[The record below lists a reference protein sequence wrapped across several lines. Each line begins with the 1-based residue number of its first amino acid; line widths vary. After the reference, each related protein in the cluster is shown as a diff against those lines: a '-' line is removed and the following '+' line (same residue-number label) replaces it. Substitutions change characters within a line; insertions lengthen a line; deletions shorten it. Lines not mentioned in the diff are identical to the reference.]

1 MQGPGF
7 DQAPEKQKKT
17 EINKSVL
24 SSIQPRKE
32 QLSKKNKPKDKTL
45 LLENKR
51 LSLSKHF
58 WGEWSPY
65 PCHKRSSGESQL

>member
-1 MQGPGF
+1 MQGPEF

-45 LLENKR
+45 LLENKH
-51 LSLSKHF
+51 LPLSKHF
-58 WGEWSPY
+58 
-65 PCHKRSSGESQL
+65 